1 MILRS
6 RDFESRASAIS
17 PPRLIESGVVLYH
30 NSALMQRD
38 KDQSFTWCWTID
50 CYHRDRPAIEVS
62 ASAVTLAPG

>member
-1 MILRS
+1 
-6 RDFESRASAIS
+6 
-17 PPRLIESGVVLYH
+17 
-30 NSALMQRD
+30 LMQRD